1 MTQRSYR
8 SITADHLLDSLDL
21 VQSVFT
27 AHKDARE
34 GELVRSLVEE
44 IRLSQ
49 NHLPDLELIA
59 LDEADR
65 VVGYA
70 MFSRLQL
77 EGRYGD
83 ELLMLSPVAVQTELQ
98 RQHISKELLEYGF
111 ARAAQLGFRAV
122 LVEGNPANYRAR
134 GFVTDAPYGI
144 LPGKTVHLPHIDCL
158 MVKELRPG
166 ALARIHGVVEYP
178 YRALQ

>member
-1 MTQRSYR
+1 M
-8 SITADHLLDSLDL
+8 
-21 VQSVFT
+21 
-27 AHKDARE
+27 
-34 GELVRSLVEE
+34 RSLVEE

-65 VVGYA
+65 VIGYA

-83 ELLMLSPVAVQTELQ
+83 ELLLLSPVAVQTELQ
-98 RQHISKELLEYGF
+98 RRHISKELLEYGF
-111 ARAAQLGFRAV
+111 ARAAQLGF
-122 LVEGNPANYRAR
+122 
-134 GFVTDAPYGI
+134 VTAAPYGI

-158 MVKELRPG
+158 MVKELQPG

>member
-1 MTQRSYR
+1 MTFRQCR
-8 SITADHLLDSLDL
+8 SISQRHLLDSLDL

-27 AHKDARE
+27 DHKDERE
-34 GELVRSLVEE
+34 GALVRRLVEE
-44 IRLSQ
+44 IRASQ
-49 NHLPDLELIA
+49 NYLPALELVA
-59 LDEADR
+59 VDEADQ
-65 VVGYA
+65 VIGYA
-70 MFSRLQL
+70 MFSRFQL
-77 EGRYGD
+77 EGRYDGQ
-83 ELLMLSPVAVQTELQ
+83 LLLLSPVAVQTELQ
-98 RQHISKELLEYGF
+98 RRHISKELLEYGF

-134 GFVTDAPYGI
+134 GFVTAAPYGI

-166 ALARIHGVVEYP
+166 ALARIHGVLEYP